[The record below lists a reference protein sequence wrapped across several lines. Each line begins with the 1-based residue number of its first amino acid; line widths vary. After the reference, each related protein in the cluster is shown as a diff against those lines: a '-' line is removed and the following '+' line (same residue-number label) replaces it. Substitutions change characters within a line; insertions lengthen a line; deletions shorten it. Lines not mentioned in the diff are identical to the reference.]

1 MKRSAVR
8 CGQDTETTV
17 FLSVRGLGIA
27 AFSRRQL
34 VMATPS
40 TNTRCRMIRN
50 PVIAI
55 GDVAIEPNLCPS
67 VDLID
72 RRSQSLSA
80 TLVDITFFLPGS
92 RFHNS
97 YGTSLFDPYG
107 WPLRPPWSRGRK
119 PVSGCGHEID
129 VGCVL
134 LESAARLESALD
146 QTRAESRTQFLDVM
160 DSPRPCP

>member
-1 MKRSAVR
+1 MRAGYRDHRLPLGSRPRNRSVLEKTTRNGYSLDEHPMPNDSESGDRNRR
-8 CGQDTETTV
+8 CGH
-17 FLSVRGLGIA
+17 RA
-27 AFSRRQL
+27 
-34 VMATPS
+34 
-40 TNTRCRMIRN
+40 
-50 PVIAI
+50 
-55 GDVAIEPNLCPS
+55 NLCPS